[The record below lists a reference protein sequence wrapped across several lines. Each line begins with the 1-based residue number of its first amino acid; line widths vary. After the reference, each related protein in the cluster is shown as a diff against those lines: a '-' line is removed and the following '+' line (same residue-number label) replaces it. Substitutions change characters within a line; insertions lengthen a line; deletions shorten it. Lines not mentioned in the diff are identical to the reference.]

1 MGVTQSLFSTGR
13 GFMRK
18 TAFAILIALFL
29 TLTPSISGARES
41 KHHFGQCRQL
51 TKQLEHYS
59 GVAEMARQR
68 NNASWE
74 RATEAQ
80 MTRLSNRRYRL
91 CPQWGL
97 ETRAQQVMAQA
108 RQIVKSAAKAAAKY
122 FSGGLY

>member
-1 MGVTQSLFSTGR
+1 MGETQSLFSTGR

-18 TAFAILIALFL
+18 ITLAILIALFL
-29 TLTPSISGARES
+29 TPSIAGARES

-51 TKQLEHYS
+51 TKQLQHYS
-59 GVAEMARQR
+59 GIADMARQR

-97 ETRAQQVMAQA
+97 ETRAAQVMAQA
-108 RQIVKSAAKAAAKY
+108 REIVKSAAKAAAKY